1 MLLRCDEHFER
12 RRSCL
17 GAVWVV
23 KNRNVSWLATFFNL
37 YMLLNA
43 VRALHS
49 FTPLSVDDYAI
60 TSLGTS
66 DSCIRS
72 RARPPPPPS
81 SNASYSRAD
90 LRFEKK
96 LFELAMGAMG
106 TLESISHD
114 LQQEVTPQ
122 DDLASIMRLCRHQLS
137 ATEPSGLQRAKLVYG
152 WVAHSFIGCALLFDV
167 LRWCGCCSAIA
178 DAILGFRSHRLE
190 RVRGA
195 RHMFF
200 LLPLVHLCWL
210 LLQPIELPCCVGTA
224 RAQVV
229 LDRGRVLAWLCLLVA
244 YCLFAE
250 SHSHGYFLLRCQ
262 DGGVC
267 KILRGR
273 LLDVT
278 AGKGEPL
285 SEAEHSA

>member
-12 RRSCL
+12 RRSCF
-17 GAVWVV
+17 GTVWVV
-23 KNRNVSWLATFFNL
+23 KNRKVSWLATFFNL

-81 SNASYSRAD
+81 TNSSSSRDD

-114 LQQEVTPQ
+114 LQQE
-122 DDLASIMRLCRHQLS
+122 AR
-137 ATEPSGLQRAKLVYG
+137 PSRDRVSELG
-152 WVAHSFIGCALLFDV
+152 VA
-167 LRWCGCCSAIA
+167 
-178 DAILGFRSHRLE
+178 
-190 RVRGA
+190 
-195 RHMFF
+195 
-200 LLPLVHLCWL
+200 
-210 LLQPIELPCCVGTA
+210 
-224 RAQVV
+224 
-229 LDRGRVLAWLCLLVA
+229 
-244 YCLFAE
+244 
-250 SHSHGYFLLRCQ
+250 
-262 DGGVC
+262 
-267 KILRGR
+267 
-273 LLDVT
+273 
-278 AGKGEPL
+278 
-285 SEAEHSA
+285 